1 MKKLFLSLLFL
12 TAFTGAATAATTQDA
27 ENFAKRIAD
36 RLVVEVMQSKDP
48 VAQKRQKFEEIFV
61 TDADMDMIV
70 KFVLSRAYKT
80 ASPEQREAFKAAF
93 IDNFVATWADRFT
106 KYSGESINF
115 TSTRQDK
122 KEFWSTSE
130 IQVPDSDKPIVVLWR
145 MREKNG
151 ALKVVDLV
159 AEGVSMLQNYRNEY
173 TSVLQQ
179 NNGDVAKLTAMLKK
193 KNADMV
199 QNRK

>member
-12 TAFTGAATAATTQDA
+12 TAFTGAATAATPQDA
-27 ENFAKRIAD
+27 ENFAKKIAD
-36 RLVVEVMQSKDP
+36 RLVVEVMQSKASVP
-48 VAQKRQKFEEIFV
+48 QKRQKFEEIFV

-70 KFVLSRAYKT
+70 KFVLGRAYRT
-80 ASPEQREAFKAAF
+80 AAPEQREAFKAAF
-93 IDNFVATWADRFT
+93 IENFVSTWADRFT

-115 TSTRQDK
+115 TNTRQDK

-130 IQVPDSDKPIVVLWR
+130 IQVPGSDKPIVVLWR
-145 MREKNG
+145 MREKDG

-159 AEGVSMLQNYRNEY
+159 AEGVSMLQNYRSEY
-173 TSVLQQ
+173 ASVLQQ

-193 KNADMV
+193 KNTETPK
-199 QNRK
+199 NNK

>member
-12 TAFTGAATAATTQDA
+12 TAFTGAATATTQDA

-70 KFVLSRAYKT
+70 KFVLSRSYKT

-106 KYSGESINF
+106 KYRGESINF

-179 NNGDVAKLTAMLKK
+179 NNGDVGKLTAMLKK

>member
-12 TAFTGAATAATTQDA
+12 TAFTGAATATTQDA

-61 TDADMDMIV
+61 TDSDMDMIV
-70 KFVLSRAYKT
+70 KFVLSRSYKT

-106 KYSGESINF
+106 KYRGESINF

-179 NNGDVAKLTAMLKK
+179 NNGDVGKLTAMLKK